1 MKKKLLLTSL
11 CLISAFFAAQA
22 QNKTLGVGVTTP
34 NSNAAL
40 HVESPTSNQGFIMPR
55 LTSVQRTA
63 MATLLTATDA
73 GLMLYDTTNKTIYIW
88 DGAKWKTTG
97 DVAGGAKLG
106 YPYKDSVTTA
116 TGTTDLFA
124 LKYNNAEPK
133 RLLRVENLNASNGS
147 SAVSVSQQGSG
158 IGGFFSVNNP
168 ASGGTALYGTTNSNL
183 GGVLAPVGVYGE
195 STGTGSL
202 AAAFRINNATNNY
215 SAVYAETNGTG
226 NALRLNNINASN
238 PAPTLEIVNAAA
250 NGTALFTTA
259 KIQAGAFQ
267 GDGSL
272 LTNLP
277 AVTFPFQVSQADT
290 ALFTVIN
297 TASGP
302 ATRSINTGTSYG
314 SLVQV
319 ANSGNQKSALYAT
332 TNGTPGALAYE
343 SAAIFAET
351 STAFSAITAR
361 VPSGTSNAISALSA
375 SSNPGSYALL
385 AQNSGMGPALEVTI
399 TSGSN
404 TSNAVG
410 INNNGTGPGL
420 NLVHSG
426 ASGNGAFLNTTGT
439 TTGVTLFANQQ
450 GTGRAGQFQIN
461 NPSNNSAALRA
472 YTDGL
477 NNSGFFTIAN
487 PSNTSH
493 GVYSTTN
500 GTGAG
505 VFGQN
510 SGTGNGF
517 GGLFTTSGTGAGV
530 QGENQGSSNGFA
542 GYFVNTVATNSYP
555 AIQATTTGSG
565 PGLRVYQGASTIGG
579 GVDVN
584 IQEATNS
591 SNGYSLYH
599 AGTGNG
605 LWFTLGNTAPFK
617 RGVYVDHQGAS
628 GEAGKF
634 ENTNATNSSPAL
646 DATSAGTGPAFVA
659 NQTGTGSAIA
669 ISVTNSGNSNA
680 ALYATTNGTG
690 SAIVGVSSSSG
701 DTFYGTKT
709 STSGTAATFQITN
722 ASNTNPA
729 LVGITN
735 AVNGSAL
742 GLTNAADGVALQIFQ
757 GGMRVAV
764 VNITSTTITTRAS
777 AYDIQSGGTTFSF
790 QGGLSVSGDVYMV
803 SNSTAS
809 TITVAGVSI
818 LAGEA
823 RTLVNFNGT
832 IKGL

>member
-1 MKKKLLLTSL
+1 MKKKLLLTSF

-22 QNKTLGVGVTTP
+22 QNKTLGVGVTAP

-55 LTSVQRTA
+55 LTSAQRTA
-63 MATLLTATDA
+63 MSALLTAADG

-97 DVAGGAKLG
+97 EVAGGAKLG

-116 TGTTDLFA
+116 TGTSDLFA

-133 RLLRVENLNASNGS
+133 RLLRIENLNSANGS
-147 SAVSVSQQGSG
+147 SALSVSQQGSG
-158 IGGFFSVNNP
+158 FGGFFSVNNP
-168 ASGGTALYGTTNSNL
+168 TSGGTAISGTTNSNL

-215 SAVYAETNGTG
+215 TAVYAETNGTG

-238 PAPTLEIVNAAA
+238 PAPTLEIVTAVP
-250 NGTALFTTA
+250 NGTALFTSG
-259 KIQAGAFQ
+259 KVQAAAFQ

-277 AVTFPFQVSQADT
+277 AVTFPFKVSQADT

-302 ATRSINTGTSYG
+302 ATRSISTGTSYA
-314 SLVQV
+314 SIAQV
-319 ANSGNQKSALYAT
+319 ANGSNQKSALYAT
-332 TNGTPGALAYE
+332 TNGTPGAISYE

-361 VPSGTSNAISALSA
+361 VPSGQSNAISALSA
-375 SSNPGSYALL
+375 SSDPGSYALL
-385 AQNSGMGPALEVTI
+385 AQNSGMGPAVEVNI
-399 TSGSN
+399 TNAAN
-404 TSNAVG
+404 TSNALG
-410 INNNGTGPGL
+410 INNSGTGPGL

-426 ASGNGAFLNTTGT
+426 TSGTGAFINTTGA
-439 TTGVTLFANQQ
+439 TTGVTVFASQQ
-450 GTGRAGQFQIN
+450 GTGRAGQFQIT

-487 PSNTSH
+487 ASNSSH
-493 GVYSTTN
+493 GVFSTTN

-510 SGTGNGF
+510 TGTGNGF
-517 GGLFTTSGTGAGV
+517 GGLFTTAGTGTAL
-530 QGENQGSSNGFA
+530 QGENQGSANGFA
-542 GYFVNTVATNSYP
+542 GYFVNTVATNTYP

-565 PGLRVYQGASTIGG
+565 PGLRVYQGAATTGG

-605 LWFTLGNTAPFK
+605 LWVTLTNTAPFK

-634 ENTNATNSSPAL
+634 ENTNSANSSPAL

-659 NQTGTGSAIA
+659 NHTGTGSAAA
-669 ISVTNSGNSNA
+669 ISIANAGNSNA
-680 ALYATTNGTG
+680 ALYVATNGTG
-690 SAIVGVSSSSG
+690 PAIVGVSSSTS
-701 DTFYGTKT
+701 DTFFGQK
-709 STSGTAATFQITN
+709 SSSSGTAGNFQITN

-729 LVGITN
+729 LVGLTN

-742 GLTNAADGVALQIFQ
+742 GLTNSADGVALQIFQ

-764 VNITSTTITTRAS
+764 VNVNSTTITTRAS

-790 QGGLSVSGDVYMV
+790 QGGLTVSGDVFLV
-803 SNSTAS
+803 SNSTGS
-809 TITVAGVSI
+809 GITVAGVAFAI
-818 LAGEA
+818 GEA
-823 RTLVNFNGT
+823 KTLVNFNGT